1 MSNIDFEKNII
12 DFKRD
17 IDFNYISELLDDNN
31 YESQFSSD
39 WHGSFVLKS
48 VFKINNIQNNNDFKP
63 FYDYCEENFNKN
75 KKKSNLIMFFSL
87 KSGGSSITHKDKE
100 DVYIV
105 GVKGKTWYKVNNK
118 EYMVEKG
125 DLLKIPAK
133 TIHTGIGLT
142 PRIILSYGVY

>member
-63 FYDYCEENFNKN
+63 FYNYCEENFNKN
-75 KKKSNLIMFFSL
+75 KKKSTPKPTVKEKL
-87 KSGGSSITHKDKE
+87 KVTPKE
-100 DVYIV
+100 
-105 GVKGKTWYKVNNK
+105 KKKK
-118 EYMVEKG
+118 Q
-125 DLLKIPAK
+125 DLNF
-133 TIHTGIGLT
+133 TTM
-142 PRIILSYGVY
+142 